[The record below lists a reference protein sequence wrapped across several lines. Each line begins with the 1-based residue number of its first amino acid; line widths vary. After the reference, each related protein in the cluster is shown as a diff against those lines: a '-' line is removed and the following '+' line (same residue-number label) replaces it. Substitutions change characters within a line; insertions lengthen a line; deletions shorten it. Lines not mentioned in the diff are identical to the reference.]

1 MTKLVIVESPVKSK
15 TISKYLGSGYTVL
28 SSGGHVIDL
37 PKTGLGVDIEHDF
50 APTYVVMPAKRK
62 IIKELVAA
70 AKTADE
76 VLLACDPD
84 REGEA
89 IAWHL
94 STQLPRGTKFQRI
107 TFQEITK
114 SAITAALAAPR
125 PIDQNL
131 VDAQQA
137 RRVLDRL
144 VGYQVSPLLWKSVK
158 ASNLSAGRVQSVAL
172 RLICEREEEIRSF
185 NAREYW
191 TVDSILTNADKAIF
205 DAELVK
211 IGAEKLAR
219 PTGDDG
225 ENGKKDKGLVLA
237 REKALSAAQDIWLEN
252 LKVENIEVK
261 EKNGYPPPP
270 FITSTLQQA
279 ASNMLSMSNYRTM
292 ATAQDLYEGINLG
305 AEGSVGLITY
315 MRTDSLRVSGEA
327 IAAGRRQIEGM
338 LGAEY
343 VPEKPNFY
351 RNKSTAQDA
360 HEAIRP
366 TNPAYEPEHIRKH
379 LSNDQYRLYRLI
391 YYRFLASQMVP
402 ARLESTRADISA
414 GLEYR
419 LAATGNRVLFPGYLK
434 AYWQSAESIREREK
448 ELPKLSVGE
457 TLEKVTLTSLQ
468 HFTQP
473 PARYNEASLV
483 KVLEESGIGRPS
495 TYAAIVKTLED
506 RDYVSKVKRTFYPT
520 DLGELISSMLVR
532 AFPDIITVPFTARLE
547 EELDEI
553 EEGKLEWTKAIA
565 EFYAQFKK
573 DLDEA
578 PDKLYAARK
587 DLETLTDIICEKCGA
602 PMKIKYGRSGKF
614 LGCSNYPDCTSTK
627 PFEVREG
634 KIVIIEPKL
643 TQTLCPVCHKPMVEK
658 TGRFGKFLACSDYPT
673 CKTAL
678 PLGSIV
684 TDIACPRKGCHG
696 VLIER
701 KSKRGSYFTCSTGT
715 DCPVVSYTPPEEV
728 PCVVCDYPLTAP
740 KGKKGTERICF
751 NPDCASFM
759 KRRTRVKTTKTGR
772 ATKPARKS
780 TARKTTRKRKS
791 TSKK

>member
-1 MTKLVIVESPVKSK
+1 MTKLVIVESPTKAH
-15 TISKYLGSGYTVL
+15 TITKYLGSGYSVL

-37 PKTGLGVDIEHDF
+37 PKTGLGVDIEHGF
-50 APTYVVMPAKRK
+50 APTYIVMPARRK
-62 IIKELVAA
+62 VIREIVAA
-70 AKTADE
+70 AKSADE

-94 STQLPRGTKFQRI
+94 STQLPGGTRFQRI

-114 SAITAALAAPR
+114 NAITAALAAPR
-125 PIDQNL
+125 PIDKNL

-144 VGYQVSPLLWKSVK
+144 VGYLVSPLLWKSVR

-185 NAREYW
+185 AAREYW
-191 TVDSILTNADKAIF
+191 TVDGRLANSGKDTF
-205 DAELVK
+205 DAELVR
-211 IGAEKLAR
+211 IGAEKLSR
-219 PTGDDG
+219 PTNGDS
-225 ENGKKDKGLVLA
+225 ENGKKDKGLVLG
-237 REKALSAAQDIWLEN
+237 RDKALSSAQDIWLQE
-252 LKVENIEVK
+252 LKVENIDVR
-261 EKNGYPPPP
+261 EKKGYPPPP

-279 ASNMLSMSNYRTM
+279 ASNILGMSNYRTM
-292 ATAQDLYEGINLG
+292 LTAQELYEGIKLG

-315 MRTDSLRVSGEA
+315 MRTDSVRISGEA
-327 IAAGRRQIEGM
+327 VAAARRQIDGQF
-338 LGAEY
+338 GAEY

-366 TNPAYEPEHIRKH
+366 TNPAYEPEQIRKH

-391 YYRFLASQMVP
+391 YYRFLASQMMP

-414 GLEYR
+414 GAEYE
-419 LAATGNRVLFPGYLK
+419 LAATGIRILFPGYLK
-434 AYWQSAESIREREK
+434 AYWQSAENIREREK
-448 ELPKLSVGE
+448 ELPKLSIGE
-457 TLEKVTLTSLQ
+457 ALEKVTITSLQ

-473 PARYNEASLV
+473 PPRYNEASLV

-520 DLGELISSMLVR
+520 DLGELVNSMLVR
-532 AFPDIITVPFTARLE
+532 AFPDIITVPFTARME

-565 EFYAQFKK
+565 EFYTQFKK

-578 PDKLYAARK
+578 PDKLYAAKR

-614 LGCSNYPDCTSTK
+614 LGCSNYPECTATK
-627 PFEVREG
+627 PFEVKEG
-634 KIVIIEPKL
+634 KIVISEPKF

-658 TGRFGKFLACSDYPT
+658 SGRFGKFLACSDYPA

-684 TDIACPRKGCHG
+684 TDIPCPRQGCHG

-701 KSKRGSYFTCSTGT
+701 KSKRGSYLTCS
-715 DCPVVSYTPPEEV
+715 DSANCPVVSYNPPEEV
-728 PCVVCDYPLTAP
+728 PCVVCGYPLTAP
-740 KGKKGTERICF
+740 KGKKGSERICF
-751 NPDCASFM
+751 NPECKNFM
-759 KRRTRVKTTKTGR
+759 KRRTRTKKTKATKTTKRSFT
-772 ATKPARKS
+772 RKS
-780 TARKTTRKRKS
+780 TRKRRT